1 MLKLKL
7 QYFDH
12 LVQSA
17 DPLEK
22 TLMLRKIES
31 KKRGGQQRMRWLGSI
46 TDSVDMN
53 LGKLREIVRD
63 RETWCA
69 AVHGL
74 AKSQTGLS
82 N

>member
-53 LGKLREIVRD
+53 LGKLREIVGD
-63 RETWCA
+63 REACLQPGQA
-69 AVHGL
+69 SIPQSGVPSH
-74 AKSQTGLS
+74 
-82 N
+82 